1 MTARTKSPKHCYRTL
16 KQRLSMLATV
26 LAVCASIQDDSI
38 HVSGSGASLEFP
50 VSASVD
56 GNGIEGQFLGVSGH
70 ANSGGV
76 GYNVELPVFGSVM
89 GAAASPDGVEGHLK
103 GASLGYTS
111 GEGVKFQQD
120 VLGVGEVGGWSVGG
134 SGASANVMGSS
145 ASVAPDGAP
154 NVEVASPDIHKKADG
169 SASILLRHE
178 ATARDSPLSSQG
190 GAAAPAGLLAAGL
203 LAVGLLGT
211 YAVAGLIS
219 RHSAGAEADGS
230 SMV

>member
-1 MTARTKSPKHCYRTL
+1 
-16 KQRLSMLATV
+16 
-26 LAVCASIQDDSI
+26 
-38 HVSGSGASLEFP
+38 
-50 VSASVD
+50 
-56 GNGIEGQFLGVSGH
+56 
-70 ANSGGV
+70 
-76 GYNVELPVFGSVM
+76 
-89 GAAASPDGVEGHLK
+89 
-103 GASLGYTS
+103 
-111 GEGVKFQQD
+111 
-120 VLGVGEVGGWSVGG
+120 
-134 SGASANVMGSS
+134 MGSS

-203 LAVGLLGT
+203 LAVGLLGI

>member
-1 MTARTKSPKHCYRTL
+1 
-16 KQRLSMLATV
+16 
-26 LAVCASIQDDSI
+26 
-38 HVSGSGASLEFP
+38 
-50 VSASVD
+50 
-56 GNGIEGQFLGVSGH
+56 
-70 ANSGGV
+70 
-76 GYNVELPVFGSVM
+76 M

-145 ASVAPDGAP
+145 TSVAPDGAP
-154 NVEVASPDIHKKADG
+154 NVEVATPDIHKKTDG

-178 ATARDSPLSSQG
+178 ATARDSPLSSRG
-190 GAAAPAGLLAAGL
+190 GAAALFLAAGLLAAGL

-219 RHSAGAEADGS
+219 RHSAGAGADGS

>member
-1 MTARTKSPKHCYRTL
+1 
-16 KQRLSMLATV
+16 MLATA

-103 GASLGYTS
+103 G
-111 GEGVKFQQD
+111 VVCWRQRR
-120 VLGVGEVGGWSVGG
+120 VGQR
-134 SGASANVMGSS
+134 
-145 ASVAPDGAP
+145 DG
-154 NVEVASPDIHKKADG
+154 
-169 SASILLRHE
+169 LLRE
-178 ATARDSPLSSQG
+178 RRTGRRAQRRSCVT
-190 GAAAPAGLLAAGL
+190 
-203 LAVGLLGT
+203 
-211 YAVAGLIS
+211 
-219 RHSAGAEADGS
+219 
-230 SMV
+230 